1 MKSYNNISLVKTNN
15 MIFNEAELLT
25 GEEKKINFFEEQ
37 KKQSP
42 KNKFVSNL
50 INHSKND
57 IKKLNYKVLSN
68 SKIFGKFYQNNKKNL
83 IKDKECFDILNNEMI
98 SLKKKLFDD
107 NKSKENKHNVIS
119 IFNIHNNTNND
130 NIDNDD
136 Y

>member
-1 MKSYNNISLVKTNN
+1 M
-15 MIFNEAELLT
+15 
-25 GEEKKINFFEEQ
+25 
-37 KKQSP
+37 
-42 KNKFVSNL
+42 
-50 INHSKND
+50 
-57 IKKLNYKVLSN
+57 
-68 SKIFGKFYQNNKKNL
+68 